1 MTLEIAVVYALLA
14 VTLIIFALDRYPIDF
29 VALGVLAIMLILGPW
44 FGLTVNEV
52 VAGFSNPATI
62 TVMAMFILSG
72 AITRTG
78 MINWL
83 AAKLTAWGGKQELR
97 QLAVMLVVVGLVSAF
112 LNNTAAVA
120 ILMPM
125 VITMEHNYRRSPS
138 KLLIPLSYGAQLGGV
153 ITLIGT
159 STNVLASSLAAE
171 RGYGAFSMFGFT
183 KIGVLVYLTGLLYF
197 LLLGHRLLP
206 ERRSNNDV
214 AASYKLKEFL
224 AEIRILPSSPLVG
237 KSLAE
242 SDLRKRW
249 ELQVID
255 IVRGKEHLGVHS
267 AEQQLAAGDILLV
280 EATPQQLAQL
290 REAKGL
296 SIEPQFS
303 SHDIAADVEKL
314 ELMEVVVAPGSELI
328 GGTLVSTNFRHYYNC
343 SVVAMRKHGRLVHE
357 RLSAVRLELG
367 DALLL
372 SGSAHTLQQI
382 KGDPAFI
389 VTEQAPL
396 TAFRTHKIPLAL
408 AIIVGVVGIAALG
421 VPILV
426 TSVVG
431 SVLMVLTGCLQV
443 NELHQDIR
451 WDVIF
456 LLAGM
461 LPLGLALER
470 TGGAQ
475 LVADFAAHLAG
486 DLSPLLVLMIFY
498 AAAMVLTEFIS
509 NNATVVVLLPVAAST
524 ATTLGLNPQAFIL
537 AIMFA
542 ASTSFMTPVGY
553 QTNTMIHGPGGYQ
566 FLDFFRAG
574 VLLNLLLAVVTP
586 LYIYFMWGV

>member
-1 MTLEIAVVYALLA
+1 MTLEIAVVFVLLA
-14 VTLIIFALDRYPIDF
+14 TTLAVFAWDRYPIDF
-29 VALGVLAIMLILGPW
+29 VALGVLAVMLIVGPW
-44 FGLTVNEV
+44 LGLQLNEV

-83 AAKLTAWGGKQELR
+83 AARLSVWGGQHELR
-97 QLAVMLVVVGLVSAF
+97 QLAVILVIVGVISAF
-112 LNNTAAVA
+112 LNNTATVA

-125 VITMEHNYRRSPS
+125 VITMARNQRRSPS

-159 STNVLASSLAAE
+159 STNVLASALAAD
-171 RGYGAFSMFGFT
+171 RGYGGFT
-183 KIGVLVYLTGLLYF
+183 MFEFARVGIFIYLTGLLYF
-197 LLLGHRLLP
+197 LLIGHRLLP
-206 ERRSNNDV
+206 SRRSAND
-214 AASYKLKEFL
+214 AASSYELREYL
-224 AEIRILPSSPLVG
+224 AEVRILPNAPWVG

-242 SDLRKRW
+242 SHLRSQ
-249 ELQVID
+249 LDIQVVG
-255 IVRGKEHLGVHS
+255 IVRAKEYLDILS
-267 AEQQLAAGDILLV
+267 AEQLLAADDIVLV

-290 REAKGL
+290 REVRGL
-296 SIEPQFS
+296 SIEPRFS
-303 SHDIAADVEKL
+303 NQTATANLDERRL
-314 ELMEVVVAPGSELI
+314 LEVVIAPGSELV

-357 RLSAVRLELG
+357 RISTIGLDVG

-372 SGSAHTLQQI
+372 CGMPHELQQI
-382 KGDPAFI
+382 KRDPAFI

-396 TAFRTHKIPLAL
+396 ETFRTQKIGLAL
-408 AIIVGVVGIAALG
+408 AILVGVIVIAALG
-421 VPILV
+421 VPVLV

-431 SVLMVLTGCLQV
+431 SVLMVLTGCLRV
-443 NELHQDIR
+443 NELHEDIR

-456 LLAGM
+456 LLAGV

-475 LVADFAAHLAG
+475 LIADFAAQLAG
-486 DLSPLLVLMIFY
+486 GLPPLLVLTVFY

-509 NNATVVVLLPVAAST
+509 NNATVVVLIPVAASAAT
-524 ATTLGLNPQAFIL
+524 ALGLDPRAFIL
-537 AIMFA
+537 AVMFA

-553 QTNTMIHGPGGYQ
+553 QTNSMIYGPGGYK

-586 LYIYFMWGV
+586 LYIYWLWGV

>member
-1 MTLEIAVVYALLA
+1 MTLEIGVVYGLLA
-14 VTLIIFALDRYPIDF
+14 ITLLIFALDRYPIDF
-29 VALGVLAIMLILGPW
+29 VALGVLAVMLILGPW
-44 FGLTVNEV
+44 LGLKQSEI

-83 AAKLTAWGGKQELR
+83 AAQLTVWGGGNELR
-97 QLAVMLVVVGLVSAF
+97 QLTVMLLVVGTVSAF
-112 LNNTAAVA
+112 LNNTATVA

-125 VITMEHNYRRSPS
+125 VITMARSYRRSPS
-138 KLLIPLSYGAQLGGV
+138 KMLIPLSYGAQLGGV
-153 ITLIGT
+153 VTLIGT

-171 RGYGAFSMFGFT
+171 RGYGSFSMFEFAG
-183 KIGVLVYLTGLLYF
+183 IGIPIFLTGLLYF
-197 LLLGHRLLP
+197 LLIGRHLLP
-206 ERRSNNDV
+206 ERRTANDA
-214 AASYKLKEFL
+214 AASYELKEYL
-224 AEIRILPSSPLVG
+224 AEVRVLPFSPLAG
-237 KSLAE
+237 KSLTE
-242 SDLRKRW
+242 SDVRKQ
-249 ELQVID
+249 LGIQVVD
-255 IVRGKEHLGVHS
+255 IVRNKEHLGILS
-267 AEQQLAAGDILLV
+267 AEQLLAAGDILLV
-280 EATPQQLAQL
+280 EATPKQLAQL
-290 REAKGL
+290 REIRGL
-296 SIEPQFS
+296 SIEPHFRSQGTTT
-303 SHDIAADVEKL
+303 HIEEM
-314 ELMEVVVAPGSELI
+314 ELLEVVIAPGSELI

-357 RLSAVRLELG
+357 RLSTVTLDFG

-372 SGSAHTLQQI
+372 CGTAYTLQQI

-389 VTEQAPL
+389 VTEQVPL
-396 TAFRTHKIPLAL
+396 ETFRTKKIPLAL
-408 AIIVGVVGIAALG
+408 AIIIGVVGIAAFG
-421 VPILV
+421 VPVLV

-431 SVLMVLTGCLQV
+431 SVLMVLTGCLRV
-443 NELHQDIR
+443 NELHEDIR

-456 LLAGM
+456 LLAGV

-475 LVADFAAHLAG
+475 LVADFAARMAG
-486 DLSPLLVLMIFY
+486 GFPPLLVLIIFY

-509 NNATVVVLLPVAAST
+509 NNATVVVLIPVAATT
-524 ATTLGLNPQAFIL
+524 AVTLGLDPRAFIL

-553 QTNTMIHGPGGYQ
+553 QTNTMIYGPGGYK

-586 LYIYFMWGV
+586 LYIYLLWGI